1 MYASTP
7 ALVDKVA
14 AFTGGTLSTD
24 AATEHVEAATSYV
37 KAYVRDVGFLIDG
50 WPNDELASVIVAV
63 AARSLANPTGV
74 WQTTTGPFSVSYSRT
89 EGFTLAERAVLD
101 RYRVRAL

>member
-7 ALVDKVA
+7 ALVGKVV
-14 AFTGGTLSTD
+14 AFTGGTLSTS

-37 KAYVRDVGFLIDG
+37 KAYVRDVGFVSG
-50 WPNDELASVIVAV
+50 WPNDELASVIVAA

>member
-14 AFTGGTLSTD
+14 AFTGGTLPTD

-37 KAYVRDVGFLIDG
+37 KAYVRDVGFVSGL
-50 WPNDELASVIVAV
+50 PNDELASVIVSV

>member
-1 MYASTP
+1 MYSSTP
-7 ALVDKVA
+7 TLVTRVA
-14 AFTGGTLSTD
+14 AFTGGTWSTG
-24 AATEHVEAATSYV
+24 ATTEHVEAATSYV
-37 KAYVRDVGFLIDG
+37 KAYVRDVGFWHG
-50 WPNDELASVIVAV
+50 WPNDELASVIVSV

>member
-7 ALVDKVA
+7 ALVGKVA
-14 AFTGGTLSTD
+14 AFTGGTLPTD

-37 KAYVRDVGFLIDG
+37 KAYVRDVGFVNG
-50 WPNDELASVIVAV
+50 YPNDELASVIVAV